1 MSDERIPIWSPTKE
15 RINNSN
21 IQEYL
26 SFLSSH
32 YKKYFSSYSELYNWS
47 ITEIEKF
54 WESIWE
60 YSGII
65 YSKTFSV
72 VLAKRIMH
80 GAQWFKDAELNF
92 AENLLRFKDDKI
104 ALISIRERHP
114 TIKITYK
121 QLNKLVT
128 RCAEGLKQ
136 LGVKK
141 GDRVAGFVTNYPES
155 VIAMLAATSLGAT
168 WSSTSPD
175 FGIEGVCDRF
185 GQIEPKVL
193 FAIESYSY
201 NGKLIECA
209 EKIKKIKSKSRVFL
223 FLTVIHI
230 TGCLKAPL
238 SFWLKCPKYQIY
250 LSLPTY

>member
-72 VLAKRIMH
+72 VLAKRIMP

-92 AENLLRFKDDKI
+92 AENLLRFRDDKI
-104 ALISIRERHP
+104 ALISIREKHP

-121 QLNKLVT
+121 QLNKLV
-128 RCAEGLKQ
+128 
-136 LGVKK
+136 
-141 GDRVAGFVTNYPES
+141 
-155 VIAMLAATSLGAT
+155 
-168 WSSTSPD
+168 
-175 FGIEGVCDRF
+175 
-185 GQIEPKVL
+185 
-193 FAIESYSY
+193 
-201 NGKLIECA
+201 
-209 EKIKKIKSKSRVFL
+209 SKM
-223 FLTVIHI
+223 
-230 TGCLKAPL
+230 C
-238 SFWLKCPKYQIY
+238 
-250 LSLPTY
+250 